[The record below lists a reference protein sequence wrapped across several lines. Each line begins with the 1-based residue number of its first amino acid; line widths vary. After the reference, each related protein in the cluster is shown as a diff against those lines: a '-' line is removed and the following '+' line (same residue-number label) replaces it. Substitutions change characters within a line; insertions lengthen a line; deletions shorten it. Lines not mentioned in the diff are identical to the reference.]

1 MRLVPPVRSLVRH
14 GANGE
19 SSLRRRKCNDIRI
32 PDDAVRLFS
41 RCPSSFQLQRGVG
54 DGGGG
59 GSRFQS
65 IHHHRR
71 RDEEHTRHLLRATS
85 AAACRCHA
93 TIPPIRG
100 DGGGGGGGDGKVR
113 DATIPNNGDV
123 DDDEDYAAAVI
134 SSDRHGNTEVQ
145 SRRMSIQQIINEVPG
160 THPRDFF
167 SLSLTSLGDAS
178 RKRRAMRANH
188 YSIKNTMHPW
198 FIVPRGSEII
208 VSCGAVRTGAYNIC
222 PKSRRNLYR
231 ILLTHMHTHLPK
243 YFDGVSCLFQNRTVL
258 TDGLRMH
265 ARPHH
270 EGIGIHIRRAQADDQ
285 GEDAVDL

>member
-1 MRLVPPVRSLVRH
+1 M
-14 GANGE
+14 
-19 SSLRRRKCNDIRI
+19 
-32 PDDAVRLFS
+32 
-41 RCPSSFQLQRGVG
+41 
-54 DGGGG
+54 
-59 GSRFQS
+59 
-65 IHHHRR
+65 
-71 RDEEHTRHLLRATS
+71 T
-85 AAACRCHA
+85 
-93 TIPPIRG
+93 PIR
-100 DGGGGGGGDGKVR
+100 GGGGGGDGKVR
-113 DATIPNNGDV
+113 DATIPNNCDV

-208 VSCGAVRTGAYNIC
+208 VSCGVVRRGAYNIC
-222 PKSRRNLYR
+222 PKSLYR
-231 ILLTHMHTHLPK
+231 ILLTQSHLPK